1 MPVMEVLS
9 ILSLA
14 AIAWLWF
21 DSLKAREAAIRAAR
35 EICNAEGVQLL
46 DFTVSI
52 AGLKLARDSHGQLA
66 LQRSYQ
72 FEYSDTGDNRLKGS
86 VVMLGHRMVLFNV
99 GPRVLH

>member
-1 MPVMEVLS
+1 MPILEVLS
-9 ILSLA
+9 ILLIV
-14 AIAWLWF
+14 AIVWLWL

-35 EICNAEGVQLL
+35 EVCAADGLQLL

-52 AGLKLARDSHGQLA
+52 AGLRLARDSHGRLA

-72 FEYSDTGDNRLKGS
+72 FEYSDTGNNRLPGS

-99 GPRVLH
+99 GPTILH

>member
-1 MPVMEVLS
+1 MPYLEVLS

-14 AIAWLWF
+14 AIVWLWL

-35 EICNAEGVQLL
+35 EVCSAEGLQLL
-46 DFTVSI
+46 DFTVAI
-52 AGLKLARDSHGQLA
+52 AGLKLARDGHGRLA

-72 FEYSDTGDNRLKGS
+72 FEYSDTGNNRLKGS

-99 GPRVLH
+99 GLRVIH